1 MPRKYK
7 SFEHLLEPDP
17 RYNDPVFGKIINCI
31 MKDGKKS
38 IAQRLFYETLE
49 IIKSKMKD
57 KEPQEI
63 LKQAIENVKPR
74 VELKA
79 RRIGGA
85 TYQVPVQVLPKR
97 QQSLAIKWLI
107 KFAREKKGKPFSQ
120 RFAEEIISAYKNEG
134 PAIKKKEETHKMAE
148 ANRAFA
154 RYAW

>member
-1 MPRKYK
+1 M
-7 SFEHLLEPDP
+7 
-17 RYNDPVFGKIINCI
+17 FGKVINNI

-38 IAQRLFYETLE
+38 IAQRLFYNTLD
-49 IIKSKMKD
+49 IIKSKIKD
-57 KEPQEI
+57 KEPQDI
-63 LKQAIENVKPR
+63 LLQAIENVKPK

-85 TYQVPVQVLPKR
+85 TYQVPVEVTPKR

-107 KFAREKKGKPFSQ
+107 KFAREKKGKPFAHKL
-120 RFAEEIISAYKNEG
+120 AEEIISAYKNEG
-134 PAIKKKEETHKMAE
+134 NSIKKKEETHKMAE